1 MLNRIILAIVIL
13 MQAGAAIAADQ
24 EWRFRVFLD
33 DKEIGYHDF
42 VLEEVDDQLRLQS
55 EANFEYKL
63 MFVKL
68 YGYEHENTETWDDGC
83 LTGIES
89 KTDANGKPFQVSG
102 SLEGNRFVLNGA
114 DGEVVLPSCSMSFAY
129 WNPSFLKQE
138 RLINTQ
144 NGEVLEV
151 EVSEPERVE
160 IEVRGILQPALR
172 YRLGAG
178 EMKIELWYSEN
189 HEWLALETEARG
201 GRRLR
206 YQLL

>member
-1 MLNRIILAIVIL
+1 MSGKFILAAVL
-13 MQAGAAIAADQ
+13 LLQAGATFAAQQ

-42 VLEEVDDQLRLQS
+42 VVEEAGNRLTLQS
-55 EANFEYKL
+55 EASFEYRL

-68 YGYEHENTETWDDGC
+68 YGYTHENTETWRGGC
-83 LTGIES
+83 LTAIES
-89 KTDANGKPFQVSG
+89 QTDANGKPYQVSG
-102 SLEGNRFVLNGA
+102 RLEGDSFILDGA
-114 DGEVVLPSCSMSFAY
+114 AGQVELPPCNMSFAY
-129 WNPSFLKQE
+129 WNPAFLQQD

-160 IEVRGILQPALR
+160 IEVRGVLQPALR
-172 YRLGAG
+172 YQLDAG
-178 EMKIELWYSEN
+178 EMSIELWYSEN
-189 HEWLALETEARG
+189 HEWLALETAARG
-201 GRRLR
+201 GKRLR